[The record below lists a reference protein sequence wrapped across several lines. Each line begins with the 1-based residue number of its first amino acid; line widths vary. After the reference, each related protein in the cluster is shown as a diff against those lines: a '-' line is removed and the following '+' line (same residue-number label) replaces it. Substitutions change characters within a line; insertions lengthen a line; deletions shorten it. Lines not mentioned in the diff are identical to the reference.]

1 MEKYKL
7 FQNTKIW
14 EAYRRQRN
22 LTTSIRKSSI
32 KSYFQERTSNGP
44 TNQHFWST
52 VKPFISNKSSKN
64 TQELMVEHN
73 NEILMEPTQVSNV
86 RMLFM

>member
-1 MEKYKL
+1 MNKNRLWKKYKL
-7 FQNTKIW
+7 FQNT
-14 EAYRRQRN
+14 
-22 LTTSIRKSSI
+22 
-32 KSYFQERTSNGP
+32 KSYFQERTSNCP
-44 TNQHFWST
+44 TNQYFWST